1 MIHPPLL
8 VLSLLVVGGWAEK
21 PAAPPTARP
30 LTPAQ
35 STALEN
41 AGFDAKFVSSD
52 KVPSDPVQ
60 REAFLR
66 ANKGEYDRLVAWRQD
81 PDLMFAAE
89 RKEPGSAA
97 KALARMEAFAKP
109 EEIGLLR
116 TRLLLAPRGVSAAVP
131 EGAGF
136 EGRSPASSPGA
147 APTGAAPGT
156 SWLTPAP
163 PAAPLVLAPTP
174 GLRTAAPPGPAAPK
188 TEPPKEGGGLVDD
201 WVAAWCKVIGC

>member
-8 VLSLLVVGGWAEK
+8 LISLFVVGGWAQK
-21 PAAPPTARP
+21 PASPPAARPPTS
-30 LTPAQ
+30 AQ
-35 STALEN
+35 GTALEN
-41 AGFDAKFVSSD
+41 AGFDAKFVAAD
-52 KVPSDPVQ
+52 KLPTDPAQ

-89 RKEPGSAA
+89 RKEPGSAQ

-116 TRLLLAPRGVSAAVP
+116 TRLLLAPRGLSAAVP

-136 EGRSPASSPGA
+136 EGRPQAASPGTAVSGRSADARTAPASA
-147 APTGAAPGT
+147 APAP
-156 SWLTPAP
+156 
-163 PAAPLVLAPTP
+163 APTP
-174 GLRTAAPPGPAAPK
+174 GLRTSPPPGPPAAPPAEAQP
-188 TEPPKEGGGLVDD
+188 GGGWSLDEIMNWACT
-201 WVAAWCKVIGC
+201 WVGCR